1 MEELIKFGLLSLTS
15 YVTLINPIGVMPV
28 YMTMTSTLDEASKMR
43 TARKAIL
50 TSFLTMLAFALS
62 GQLLFQFFGISV
74 DSFRVVG
81 GVIFFMMGQDML
93 HARLSRLKTDDESAK
108 EYVTDISITPLAI
121 PMICGP
127 GAITNSIIMMDDA
140 NTIGKK
146 AMLIL
151 AMLLVNL
158 LTFIVLVGSNKISK
172 LLGETGNKILMR
184 LMGLIVMVIAIEFFL
199 SGLRPIVRD
208 ILMIKP

>member
-1 MEELIKFGLLSLTS
+1 
-15 YVTLINPIGVMPV
+15 
-28 YMTMTSTLDEASKMR
+28 
-43 TARKAIL
+43 
-50 TSFLTMLAFALS
+50 
-62 GQLLFQFFGISV
+62 
-74 DSFRVVG
+74 
-81 GVIFFMMGQDML
+81 MMGQDML

-140 NTIGKK
+140 NTLGKK
-146 AMLIL
+146 AMLII

-172 LLGETGNKILMR
+172 LLGDTGNKILMR